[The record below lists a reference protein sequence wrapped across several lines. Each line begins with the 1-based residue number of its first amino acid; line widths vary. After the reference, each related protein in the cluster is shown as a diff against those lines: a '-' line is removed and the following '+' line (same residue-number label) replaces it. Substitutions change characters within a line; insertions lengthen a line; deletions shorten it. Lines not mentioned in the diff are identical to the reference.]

1 LRDGH
6 ALPPAGKGN
15 QYPMSRPTADAS
27 ASIPRQLG
35 SRVAIALV
43 AKLALLAVLYLLFFS
58 PSHRPHIDAAAI
70 VQRFLP
76 SR

>member
-1 LRDGH
+1 
-6 ALPPAGKGN
+6 
-15 QYPMSRPTADAS
+15 
-27 ASIPRQLG
+27 
-35 SRVAIALV
+35 V